1 MGINE
6 NEKFE
11 RNDQSETLDVS
22 VSQIKEKIMHKDPHT
37 DFDHSKESKQSKPSS
52 STVSKIA
59 QLLVQ
64 DEKEE
69 EIQLRKAPKLIL
81 KNDEYDADVTPTKT
95 LEELKAENKAQK
107 WKWKEKDV
115 RELQDFISAYDDI
128 APDQIIDQQQK
139 LRDLEDEQEV
149 VESLT
154 NNKDTDIL
162 IQIREEKERE
172 FNRFMDGV
180 KSYLEEDP
188 KTAEEKEFK
197 KGMEGYLSLIDDDI
211 VETPKTIREPK
222 KEANLNTISKLK
234 SSLFEEK
241 DAIIEKRKSP
251 KINKLDKEKIKSN
264 FEESITCNNNKTET
278 TMKTDKTQEVK
289 NMFESMKKKDNTVE
303 TSTNDINK
311 KLLQNYMITL
321 KIMKL

>member
-1 MGINE
+1 MG
-6 NEKFE
+6 
-11 RNDQSETLDVS
+11 
-22 VSQIKEKIMHKDPHT
+22 
-37 DFDHSKESKQSKPSS
+37 
-52 STVSKIA
+52 
-59 QLLVQ
+59 
-64 DEKEE
+64 
-69 EIQLRKAPKLIL
+69 
-81 KNDEYDADVTPTKT
+81 YDADVTPTKT

-139 LRDLEDEQEV
+139 LRDLENEQEV

-197 KGMEGYLSLIDDDI
+197 KGMEGYLSLIDNDM
-211 VETPKTIREPK
+211 
-222 KEANLNTISKLK
+222 LK
-234 SSLFEEK
+234 HQKLFESQ
-241 DAIIEKRKSP
+241 KRKQ
-251 KINKLDKEKIKSN
+251 I
-264 FEESITCNNNKTET
+264 
-278 TMKTDKTQEVK
+278 
-289 NMFESMKKKDNTVE
+289 
-303 TSTNDINK
+303 
-311 KLLQNYMITL
+311 
-321 KIMKL
+321 